1 MNAPAASPL
10 VFQALTPHRAF
21 EDIAGQ
27 IRAQVASGNLK
38 PGDRLP
44 PERELAALFQVSRN
58 TLREALRAL
67 EIAGM
72 IESRKGAN
80 GGAFVL
86 PGNSGVVVRGMSDLY
101 HLGAITPEHLTE
113 ARIWLSEL
121 VVRVVCERGS
131 DEDLQ
136 ALEAN
141 VARAAQADAD
151 NDFTLSTAEQIIA
164 TLDGISRQIGFATI
178 GLAGVSLL
186 IGAIG
191 IANVMVM
198 SVTERTREIG
208 LRLAIGAR
216 RADVR
221 RQFLIEAAVLSGA
234 GGLLG
239 VAIAS
244 VIGLVAWW
252 APVALALL
260 AGLGYGLMYTLTA
273 RIEAAIALHFALN
286 ALVFLTLDLRVG

>member
-1 MNAPAASPL
+1 MNAPAAVPL

-86 PGNSGVVVRGMSDLY
+86 PGNSGVVVRGLSDLY

-141 VARAAQADAD
+141 VAQAIQADAD
-151 NDFTLSTAEQIIA
+151 NDFEE
-164 TLDGISRQIGFATI
+164 RQ
-178 GLAGVSLL
+178 
-186 IGAIG
+186 
-191 IANVMVM
+191 
-198 SVTERTREIG
+198 
-208 LRLAIGAR
+208 RLH
-216 RADVR
+216 
-221 RQFLIEAAVLSGA
+221 RQFHLILAKATRNPIIEITMEGVMELM
-234 GGLLG
+234 GLF
-239 VAIAS
+239 V
-244 VIGLVAWW
+244 
-252 APVALALL
+252 
-260 AGLGYGLMYTLTA
+260 A
-273 RIEAAIALHFALN
+273 RIGPSENAFTLPSRRRLIACLRARDAEGASREMAQFLERMQARY
-286 ALVFLTLDLRVG
+286 LTLWNEQR

>member
-44 PERELAALFQVSRN
+44 PERELAALFQVSRS
-58 TLREALRAL
+58 
-67 EIAGM
+67 M
-72 IESRKGAN
+72 IEARKGAN

-131 DEDLQ
+131 DEDIQ

-151 NDFTLSTAEQIIA
+151 NDFEE
-164 TLDGISRQIGFATI
+164 RQ
-178 GLAGVSLL
+178 
-186 IGAIG
+186 
-191 IANVMVM
+191 
-198 SVTERTREIG
+198 
-208 LRLAIGAR
+208 RLH
-216 RADVR
+216 
-221 RQFLIEAAVLSGA
+221 RQFHLILAKATRNPIIEITMEGVMELM
-234 GGLLG
+234 GLF
-239 VAIAS
+239 V
-244 VIGLVAWW
+244 
-252 APVALALL
+252 
-260 AGLGYGLMYTLTA
+260 A
-273 RIEAAIALHFALN
+273 RIGPSEN
-286 ALVFLTLDLRVG
+286 AFTLPSRRRLISCLRARHAEGASREMAQFLERMQAHYLTLWNERR